1 MKNTTIYKLI
11 IVLLV
16 AMNLATLTFMWF
28 NRPGREKQGDKA
40 QAANFLIRELDM
52 NQHQQAQYQKLRQ
65 EHRAK
70 LNVLNQRDKMLHK
83 HFFDLLVKGSVD
95 SVSLESMASAIA
107 ANRKEMELV
116 TYEHFDLIKKIL
128 NPAQQQ
134 KFDSIF
140 QDVLR
145 MVLPLPP
152 PPPPPPSPPP
162 PPPTDMMPPP
172 PPPPPPA
179 KH

>member
-1 MKNTTIYKLI
+1 MKNAKLYKII

-16 AMNLATLTFMWF
+16 VLNLATLAFMWF
-28 NRPGREKQGDKA
+28 NRPGRERQGDKG
-40 QAANFLIRELDM
+40 QAASFLIRELGL
-52 NQHQQAQYQKLRQ
+52 NQEQQAQYQKLRQ

-70 LNVLNQRDKMLHK
+70 LNVLNERDKVLHK
-83 HFFDLLVKGSVD
+83 HFFDLLVKESAD
-95 SVSLESMASAIA
+95 SISLESMASAIA

-116 TYEHFDLIKKIL
+116 TYEHFEQIKKIL
-128 NPAQQQ
+128 TPAQQQ

-145 MVLPLPP
+145 MVLPIPSPP
-152 PPPPPPSPPP
+152 PPPPPPAKLLP
-162 PPPTDMMPPP
+162 PPP

-179 KH
+179 KP

>member
-1 MKNTTIYKLI
+1 MKNAKLYKVI
-11 IVLLV
+11 IILLV
-16 AMNLATLTFMWF
+16 ALNLATLAFMWF
-28 NRPGREKQGDKA
+28 NRPGREREGDKDR
-40 QAANFLIRELDM
+40 AANFLIRELGM
-52 NQHQQAQYQKLRQ
+52 NQEQQAQYQKLRQ

-70 LNVLNQRDKMLHK
+70 LNVLNERDKVLHK
-83 HFFDLLVKGSVD
+83 HFFNLLVQGTAD

-128 NPAQQQ
+128 SPVQQQ

-145 MVLPLPP
+145 MVLP
-152 PPPPPPSPPP
+152 PPSP
-162 PPPTDMMPPP
+162 PPP

-179 KH
+179 PKLYPLQSIQ

>member
-1 MKNTTIYKLI
+1 MKNAKLYKLI
-11 IVLLV
+11 IILLV
-16 AMNLATLTFMWF
+16 VLNLATLAFMWF
-28 NRPGREKQGDKA
+28 NRPGREREGNKD
-40 QAANFLIRELDM
+40 QAANFLIRELGM
-52 NQHQQAQYQKLRQ
+52 NQDQQAQYQRLRQ

-70 LNVLNQRDKMLHK
+70 LNVLNERDKVLHK
-83 HFFDLLVKGSVD
+83 HFFDLLVKGSAD
-95 SVSLESMASAIA
+95 SISLESMASAIA

-128 NPAQQQ
+128 TPAQQQ

-145 MVLPLPP
+145 MVLPMPSPP
-152 PPPPPPSPPP
+152 PPPPPPPPAGL
-162 PPPTDMMPPP
+162 PPP

-179 KH
+179 KP